1 MAIFPSKDPDQSSK
15 AQRVKELLAT
25 AFVHHQNGQLAEA
38 NLLYKRTREIEP
50 NNILAIQL
58 SGVLAYQLKQFELSL
73 TLLSR
78 AIALKPN
85 YAEALDNRGLVLMEL
100 KRFAEALVDFN
111 KSVALKP
118 HCANALINRGRTLT
132 ELRRFNEALADFNKA
147 ITLKPDHVQ
156 ALINRGNLLKE
167 LQRFDEALVDFNKAI
182 ALKPDHVSVLNNRGR
197 ILTEL
202 RRFDEALADF
212 NKAISINPD
221 YRDAHLNKSL
231 QLLLK
236 GEFASGWELYEWRR
250 KGTPKRNFTEPLWSG
265 KEDLRSKTILL
276 SCEQGLGDTIQFS
289 RFARNVADLGCK
301 TFLEV
306 QKPLF
311 ELMKSVDGVDEVIVS
326 SADLAPFDFYCP
338 LMSLPLAFGTSVDTV
353 PSAIPYIRVTEDKL
367 AEWSNKLGPKLK
379 PRVGIVWSGNASHK
393 NDRNRSIEL
402 EQILLAVPEGYE
414 IVSLQK
420 EVRRADQNILAHL
433 EKLEFFKH
441 FGEGLQDFTD
451 TAALCEL
458 MDIIVSVD
466 TSVAHLGGALGKPV
480 NLLLPYSPDF
490 RWLLDRHDSP
500 WYPTM
505 KLFRQGADR
514 LWKPTLQ
521 NASADLTNFIQSSR
535 LDV

>member
-1 MAIFPSKDPDQSSK
+1 
-15 AQRVKELLAT
+15 
-25 AFVHHQNGQLAEA
+25 
-38 NLLYKRTREIEP
+38 
-50 NNILAIQL
+50 
-58 SGVLAYQLKQFELSL
+58 
-73 TLLSR
+73 
-78 AIALKPN
+78 
-85 YAEALDNRGLVLMEL
+85 MEL

-236 GEFASGWELYEWRR
+236 GDFASGWELYEWRR
-250 KGTPKRNFTEPLWSG
+250 KGTPKRKSTEQLWSG

-441 FGEGLQDFTD
+441 FGEELQDFTD

>member
-1 MAIFPSKDPDQSSK
+1 MAIVPSKDSDQSSK
-15 AQRVKELLAT
+15 AQKVKELLAT

-100 KRFAEALVDFN
+100 KRFAEAL
-111 KSVALKP
+111 
-118 HCANALINRGRTLT
+118 
-132 ELRRFNEALADFNKA
+132 ADFNKA

-167 LQRFDEALVDFNKAI
+167 LKRFDEALVDFNKAI

-250 KGTPKRNFTEPLWSG
+250 KGTPKRRFTEPLWSG

-311 ELMKSVDGVDEVIVS
+311 ELMKSVDGVDEVIVG

-338 LMSLPLAFGTSVDTV
+338 LMSLPLAFGTSVDTI
-353 PSAIPYIRVTEDKL
+353 PSAIPYIRVSEDKL